1 MIYPN
6 QTDNDRKEIIRVL
19 SLYHRLE
26 LRQLIRLFPSI
37 PEPSLLSLLKRLQ
50 KQGRI
55 LLQGTAVACLPESE
69 PADGISEAFDVLL
82 DFFPEVTYHSP
93 GEFPV
98 TLTFF
103 AREEGYDIICFPEGK
118 ELMIAHA
125 LSLQS
130 HSGDANLRLV
140 VLADR
145 GQMEKALSLPDITA
159 FCLVEDG
166 KVQYFKKQ
174 QGGSHG

>member
-6 QTDNDRKEIIRVL
+6 QTDSDRTEIIRVL

-37 PEPSLLSLLKRLQ
+37 PESSLISLLKRLQ
-50 KQGRI
+50 KQGRV
-55 LLQGTAVACLPESE
+55 LLRDTAVSCLPEHE
-69 PADGISEAFDVLL
+69 PADGMSEALDVLL

-125 LSLQS
+125 LSLQP
-130 HSGDANLRLV
+130 HSEGANLRLV
-140 VLADR
+140 VLADI
-145 GQMEKALSLPDITA
+145 GQMEKACSLPDITA
-159 FCLVEDG
+159 FCLVADG
-166 KVQYFKKQ
+166 QVQYFKKQ